1 MCTFTSFKNYENNA
15 MTVKVMMKS
24 TVTPFYLGHNVV

>member
-1 MCTFTSFKNYENNA
+1 